1 MDEKKMVDSARRI
14 LLHDAI
20 EAFSGNAVGYRNR
33 VDLVFFKD
41 GLGMRGSFDSFMD
54 VTRSE
59 LANDRINTIIAQV
72 RERFVG
78 FDPFIQKTK
87 RGTLRYAVIRSL
99 GTSSI
104 SFVLNARGDIDS
116 ARDAIASFAA
126 TSDVENILI
135 TLTEPES
142 DVSVGSEYELIKG
155 SDVLE
160 ASLAGAQLKVH
171 VQGFFQNNLV
181 MADDTGGYQIP
192 YADNEN
198 PEDGAEVIR
207 FNHNNNH
214 KFVIHYLNAA
224 EARELIE
231 LGVGWVYN
239 LNDYG
244 DILDD
249 PAVTAGDTVGRLG
262 SATHT
267 GRTSN
272 WANVTVVAEAD
283 QRPKMERVVPAAG
296 VGVAMAVVGA
306 QEAGFDAFSYVGAV
320 RPPSAPR
327 ADSFGRIV
335 FGLGP
340 ESELV
345 TSGMADKAGITPV
358 ATTTDNFTWDGYYL
372 LMPRLEA
379 TSERLKNAT
388 FTNIVTGGP
397 ARDLHPDFTDPANA
411 GYGKIVAVGYPAG
424 TPLQPGQIVNGGGVL
439 QPPVD
444 EYARRVVDLFEPHPS
459 WDFITNPSEGDLRWS
474 LVFNM
479 GSLP

>member
-1 MDEKKMVDSARRI
+1 MSVQRLM
-14 LLHDAI
+14 
-20 EAFSGNAVGYRNR
+20 
-33 VDLVFFKD
+33 
-41 GLGMRGSFDSFMD
+41 
-54 VTRSE
+54 T
-59 LANDRINTIIAQV
+59 LAT
-72 RERFVG
+72 G
-78 FDPFIQKTK
+78 K
-87 RGTLRYAVIRSL
+87 RGFTLL
-99 GTSSI
+99 E
-104 SFVLNARGDIDS
+104 VL
-116 ARDAIASFAA
+116 
-126 TSDVENILI
+126 V
-135 TLTEPES
+135 
-142 DVSVGSEYELIKG
+142 
-155 SDVLE
+155 VLVVMGFLVTMV
-160 ASLAGAQLKVH
+160 APRLAGISQDSIQTIGDTGKSRGEQLVSAFYKMEDRYPGGLV
-171 VQGFFQNNLV
+171 NLV
-181 MADDTGGYQIP
+181 MADDTGRYQIP

-231 LGVGWVYN
+231 LGVGWLYN

-262 SATHT
+262 SVTHT

-272 WANVTVVAEAD
+272 WANVTVVDEAD

-306 QEAGFDAFSYVGAV
+306 SSPTATDFIYVGAV

-335 FGLGP
+335 FGLGS

-345 TSGMADKAGITPV
+345 TSGMADKAGITPI

-372 LMPRLEA
+372 LLPRLEA
-379 TSERLKNAT
+379 TSERLKNAAA
-388 FTNIVTGGP
+388 FNNVVTGGP
-397 ARDLHPDFTDPANA
+397 ARNLHAGFTNPANA
-411 GYGKIVAVGYPAG
+411 SYGKIVAVGYPAG

-439 QPPVD
+439 QPAVAG
-444 EYARRVVDLFEPHPS
+444 YARRVVDLFEPHPS
-459 WDFITNPSEGDLRWS
+459 WDSITNPTEGDLRWS
-474 LVFNM
+474 LVFNK

>member
-1 MDEKKMVDSARRI
+1 MEEEMSMQR
-14 LLHDAI
+14 LMTLTT
-20 EAFSGNAVGYRNR
+20 G
-33 VDLVFFKD
+33 
-41 GLGMRGSFDSFMD
+41 
-54 VTRSE
+54 
-59 LANDRINTIIAQV
+59 
-72 RERFVG
+72 
-78 FDPFIQKTK
+78 K
-87 RGTLRYAVIRSL
+87 RGFTLL
-99 GTSSI
+99 E
-104 SFVLNARGDIDS
+104 VL
-116 ARDAIASFAA
+116 
-126 TSDVENILI
+126 V
-135 TLTEPES
+135 
-142 DVSVGSEYELIKG
+142 
-155 SDVLE
+155 VLVVMGFLV
-160 ASLAGAQLKVH
+160 AMVAPRLAGISQDSIQTIGDTGKSRGEQLVSAFYEMEDRYPGGL
-171 VQGFFQNNLV
+171 VNLV